1 MKDFWQIC
9 SMRVIDEISHPRFK
23 IQIFSYNAKYIVK
36 IELGQFEQSFK
47 IGEIDVMGLED
58 VKNMITEEFLSNCLT
73 RFVEM
78 RADWDKSFRNKNV
91 PQN

>member
-1 MKDFWQIC
+1 
-9 SMRVIDEISHPRFK
+9 MRVIDEISHPRFK
-23 IQIFSYNAKYIVK
+23 IQIFSYNSKYIVK

-58 VKNMITEEFLSNCLT
+58 VKNMITEEFLKNCLN

-78 RADWDKSFRNKNV
+78 REDWDKSFKNKNI